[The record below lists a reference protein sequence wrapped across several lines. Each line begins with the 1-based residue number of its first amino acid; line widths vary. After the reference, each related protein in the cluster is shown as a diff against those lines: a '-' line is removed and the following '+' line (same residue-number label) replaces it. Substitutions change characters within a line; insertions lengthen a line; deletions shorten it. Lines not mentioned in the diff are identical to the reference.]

1 MSDSYSLCRHH
12 PRELTRPPSLALL
25 VHADVVREVLERLA
39 RGRIK
44 AAYKN
49 KPLSLDRIRQAHRDV
64 ESEGFG
70 RVVVKP

>member
-1 MSDSYSLCRHH
+1 
-12 PRELTRPPSLALL
+12 
-25 VHADVVREVLERLA
+25 VLERLA

-49 KPLSLDRIRQAHRDV
+49 KPLPLDRIRQAHRDV